1 MTKEKDLTFELAQA
15 EEDIK
20 SLRET
25 ITINR
30 EYTDGLQEEKAWH
43 NQQYCLMRDERDALE
58 KQIELEHELIEV
70 RVTLSKAKEKRK
82 QIDLE
87 YHNEIEPKRTKKYA

>member
-1 MTKEKDLTFELAQA
+1 MTKIELEEALISTTEDLKFVTKHL
-15 EEDIK
+15 
-20 SLRET
+20 ET
-25 ITINR
+25 NR
-30 EYTDGLQEEKAWH
+30 EYTEGLQEEKAWH

-70 RVTLSKAKEKRK
+70 RVALSKAKEKRK

-87 YHNEIEPKRTKKYA
+87 YLNEIEPKRTKKYN

>member
-58 KQIELEHELIEV
+58 KQIELEHELIKTKAALE
-70 RVTLSKAKEKRK
+70 KAKERRIELD
-82 QIDLE
+82 QE
-87 YHNEIEPKRTKKYA
+87 YMREQESRSKTI